1 MPPEIVMAQAPST
14 APPSPPSEGFHSPE
28 LPPSSRTDDS
38 NVVEAAGERR
48 KTILRYQHGCLYEDH
63 GAWFVRY
70 RRKDESG
77 NVVYTAKHLGRCQDF
92 VDIAEV
98 EQCRTQFMQT
108 INRDRLNGNSRI
120 TLATFVEGAYLPWTK
135 EERRASTSKGHHEI
149 WRNYLRERVGEL
161 RVREFRTVDANRL
174 LRTIAKEKDLTRTTL
189 RHIRSVLS
197 TIFIYAKN
205 EGVFDGAN
213 PVDGA
218 LVPRNATEP
227 GRGHAYDLSQVSQ
240 ILKLLPLLAKSLV
253 ATAAFAGLRRGELR
267 GLEWSDYAGTSLTI
281 NRSIWRSVVN
291 LPKTRASRGSVPVIR
306 QLGVILDEYRRSMG
320 NPQTGVIFHE
330 SDGLPINLDSF
341 TRKAIQPVLKANC
354 IPWYGW
360 HAFRRG
366 LASNLYATG
375 AQDILVQRILRHA
388 KAHVTRDCY
397 IKVFDTTVAAA
408 MERLQVQ
415 FEQLEEAER
424 DSRQLEFAFAELFD
438 QRIAIAKCQARGGF
452 SDLLGG

>member
-1 MPPEIVMAQAPST
+1 MSPEIGMAQTPST
-14 APPSPPSEGFHSPE
+14 APPFEGLHGPE
-28 LPPSSRTDDS
+28 SLPSSRTDGT
-38 NVVEAAGERR
+38 NAVGATAGRR
-48 KTILRYQHGCLYEDH
+48 KANLRYQHGYLYENH

-70 RRKDESG
+70 RQKDESG
-77 NVVYTAKHLGRCQDF
+77 NVVYTAKHLGRFKDF
-92 VDIAEV
+92 FDIAEV
-98 EQCRTQFMQT
+98 EQCRTRFMQT
-108 INRDRLNGNSRI
+108 INRDRLNTNSRI

-149 WRNYLRERVGEL
+149 WRNYLRERVGDL

-174 LRTIAKEKDLTRTTL
+174 LRAIAKERDFTRTTL
-189 RHIRSVLS
+189 QHIKSVLS
-197 TIFIYAKN
+197 TIFTYAKN
-205 EGVFDGAN
+205 EGVVDGAN
-213 PVDGA
+213 PVCGA
-218 LVPRNATEP
+218 LVPRNAREP
-227 GRGHAYDLSQVSQ
+227 GRSHAYDLSQVSQ

-267 GLEWSDYAGTSLTI
+267 GLEWSDYTGTSLTI

-291 LPKTRASRGSVPVIR
+291 LPKTRASRASVPVMR
-306 QLGVILDEYRRSMG
+306 PLAAILDEYRRAMG
-320 NPQTGVIFHE
+320 YPRAGVIFHE

-341 TRKAIQPVLKANC
+341 TRKVIQPVLQANR

-397 IKVFDTTVAAA
+397 IKVFDSTVSSA
-408 MERLQVQ
+408 MERLQVYV
-415 FEQLEEAER
+415 EQLEESKPE
-424 DSRQLEFAFAELFD
+424 SRQLEFEFAERFD
-438 QRIAIAKCQARGGF
+438 RRTAITKC
-452 SDLLGG
+452 